1 MKIIDYIR
9 DKGLFLAINLMIFM
23 IISFLMYSAD
33 VALVII
39 FLLFCVCFLPLL
51 TYILIEY
58 IKFRKYFNTVENILE
73 NLDKKYL
80 LPEVLNEPNF
90 IEGEE
95 INYIFK
101 VLSRDM
107 HENVKYYKNIQ
118 EEYREYIEMWVHE
131 IKTPIASTKLLIENN
146 TNEITRKID
155 TQMDKIE
162 NFVEQVLYYSRSDE
176 VGKDYIIKKIELSK
190 VVKYV
195 VKKNQRDFIGKRISL
210 KLGELDEIIYSDA
223 KWIEFILNQIVGN
236 AIKYSKGQGDKI
248 KIESKTLANSVVL
261 TIEDNGVGI
270 IERDLNRVFEKG
282 FTGENGRK
290 FGKSTGIGLYL
301 CKKLCDKMGLGL
313 NIESEE
319 NKGTKVTV
327 IFPQIENLIWLLVVS
342 STPYIGVI
350 LNFAVLVGIGI
361 YANDLYL
368 DHINGNS
375 IY

>member
-39 FLLFCVCFLPLL
+39 FLLFCVWFLPLL
-51 TYILIEY
+51 TYMVIEY
-58 IKFRKYFNTVENILE
+58 IKFRKYFNTVKNILE

-107 HENVKYYKNIQ
+107 HENVKYYKNMQ

-176 VGKDYIIKKIELSK
+176 VGKDYIIKKIELSQ
-190 VVKYV
+190 VVKSV

-210 KLGELDEIIYSDA
+210 QLGELDEIIYSDA

-236 AIKYSKGQGDKI
+236 AIKYSKGQDDKI

-261 TIEDNGVGI
+261 TIEDHGVGI

-327 IFPQIENLIWLLVVS
+327 IFPQTEDLI
-342 STPYIGVI
+342 
-350 LNFAVLVGIGI
+350 
-361 YANDLYL
+361 
-368 DHINGNS
+368 
-375 IY
+375 

>member
-9 DKGLFLAINLMIFM
+9 DKGLFLAINLMIFI
-23 IISFLMYSAD
+23 IISFLMYSAN

-39 FLLFCVCFLPLL
+39 FLLFCVWFLPLL
-51 TYILIEY
+51 TYMLIEY
-58 IKFRKYFNTVENILE
+58 IKFRKYFNTVKNILE

-107 HENVKYYKNIQ
+107 HENVKYYKNMQ

-155 TQMDKIE
+155 TQMDRIE
-162 NFVEQVLYYSRSDE
+162 NFVEQVLYFSRSDE

-190 VVKYV
+190 VVKSV

-210 KLGELDEIIYSDA
+210 QLGEIDEIIYSDA

-248 KIESKTLANSVVL
+248 KIDSKKLANSVIL

-313 NIESEE
+313 NIESKE
-319 NKGTKVTV
+319 NEGTKVTI
-327 IFPQIENLIWLLVVS
+327 IFPQIENL
-342 STPYIGVI
+342 TY
-350 LNFAVLVGIGI
+350 
-361 YANDLYL
+361 
-368 DHINGNS
+368 
-375 IY
+375 

>member
-1 MKIIDYIR
+1 MKISDYVKDRGI
-9 DKGLFLAINLMIFM
+9 FIAINLMIFM
-23 IISFLMYSAD
+23 IISSFMYSAN
-33 VALVII
+33 VASVII
-39 FLLFCVCFLPLL
+39 FLIFCVWFLPLI
-51 TYILIEY
+51 TYMVIEY
-58 IKFRKYFNTVENILE
+58 IKLRKYFNTVKNILE

-107 HENVKYYKNIQ
+107 HENVKYYKNMQ

-146 TNEITRKID
+146 TNKITRKID
-155 TQMDKIE
+155 TQMDRIE

-190 VVKYV
+190 VVKSV

-210 KLGELDEIIYSDA
+210 QLGELDEIIYSDA

-236 AIKYSKGQGDKI
+236 AIKYSKGEGYKI
-248 KIESKTLANSVVL
+248 KIESKRLANSVVL

-313 NIESEE
+313 NIESKE
-319 NKGTKVTV
+319 NEGTKVTI
-327 IFPQIENLIWLLVVS
+327 IFPQIENL
-342 STPYIGVI
+342 TY
-350 LNFAVLVGIGI
+350 
-361 YANDLYL
+361 
-368 DHINGNS
+368 
-375 IY
+375 

>member
-9 DKGLFLAINLMIFM
+9 DKGLFLAVNLMSFI
-23 IISFLMYSAD
+23 IISFLMYFSN

-39 FLLFCVCFLPLL
+39 FLLFCVWFFPLFS
-51 TYILIEY
+51 YMLIEY
-58 IKFRKYFNTVENILE
+58 IKFRKYFNTVENILK

-80 LPEVLNEPNF
+80 LPEVLNESNF

-107 HENVKYYKNIQ
+107 HENVKHYKNMQ
-118 EEYREYIEMWVHE
+118 EEYREYIEIWVHE

-176 VGKDYIIKKIELSK
+176 VGKDYIIKKTELSQ
-190 VVKYV
+190 VVKSV

-210 KLGELDEIIYSDA
+210 QLGDLDEIIYSDA

-236 AIKYSKGQGDKI
+236 AIKYSKGKDDKI
-248 KIESKTLANSVVL
+248 KIESKALNNSIVL

-270 IERDLNRVFEKG
+270 NERDLSRVFEKG

-327 IFPQIENLIWLLVVS
+327 IFPRTENLI
-342 STPYIGVI
+342 
-350 LNFAVLVGIGI
+350 
-361 YANDLYL
+361 
-368 DHINGNS
+368 H
-375 IY
+375 

>member
-327 IFPQIENLIWLLVVS
+327 IFPQIENLI
-342 STPYIGVI
+342 
-350 LNFAVLVGIGI
+350 
-361 YANDLYL
+361 
-368 DHINGNS
+368 
-375 IY
+375 

>member
-1 MKIIDYIR
+1 M
-9 DKGLFLAINLMIFM
+9 
-23 IISFLMYSAD
+23 
-33 VALVII
+33 
-39 FLLFCVCFLPLL
+39 
-51 TYILIEY
+51 
-58 IKFRKYFNTVENILE
+58 E

-80 LPEVLNEPNF
+80 LPEVLNESNF

-118 EEYREYIEMWVHE
+118 EEYREYIETWVHE

-176 VGKDYIIKKIELSK
+176 VGKDYIIKKTELSQ
-190 VVKYV
+190 VVKSV

-210 KLGELDEIIYSDA
+210 QLGNLDEIIYSDT
-223 KWIEFILNQIVGN
+223 KWIEFILNQIIGN
-236 AIKYSKGQGDKI
+236 AIKYSKGKDDKI
-248 KIESKTLANSVVL
+248 KIESKKLDNSVAL
-261 TIEDNGVGI
+261 IIEDNGVGI
-270 IERDLNRVFEKG
+270 IERDLNRIFEKG

-327 IFPQIENLIWLLVVS
+327 IFPRTENLI
-342 STPYIGVI
+342 
-350 LNFAVLVGIGI
+350 
-361 YANDLYL
+361 
-368 DHINGNS
+368 H
-375 IY
+375 

>member
-101 VLSRDM
+101 VLRRDM

-327 IFPQIENLIWLLVVS
+327 IFPQIENLI
-342 STPYIGVI
+342 
-350 LNFAVLVGIGI
+350 
-361 YANDLYL
+361 
-368 DHINGNS
+368 
-375 IY
+375 

>member
-9 DKGLFLAINLMIFM
+9 DKGIFLAVNLMSFI
-23 IISFLMYSAD
+23 IISFLMYFSN

-39 FLLFCVCFLPLL
+39 FLLFCVWFFTLFS
-51 TYILIEY
+51 YMLIEY
-58 IKFRKYFNTVENILE
+58 IKFRKYFNTVENILK

-80 LPEVLNEPNF
+80 LPEVLNESNF

-107 HENVKYYKNIQ
+107 HENVKHYKNMQ
-118 EEYREYIEMWVHE
+118 EEYREYIEIWVHE

-176 VGKDYIIKKIELSK
+176 VGKDYIIKKTELSQ
-190 VVKYV
+190 VVKSV

-210 KLGELDEIIYSDA
+210 QLGDLDEIIYSDA

-236 AIKYSKGQGDKI
+236 AIKYSKGKDDKI
-248 KIESKTLANSVVL
+248 KIESKALNNSIVL

-270 IERDLNRVFEKG
+270 NERDLSRVFEKG

-327 IFPQIENLIWLLVVS
+327 IFPRTENLI
-342 STPYIGVI
+342 
-350 LNFAVLVGIGI
+350 
-361 YANDLYL
+361 
-368 DHINGNS
+368 H
-375 IY
+375 

>member
-9 DKGLFLAINLMIFM
+9 DKGLFLAVNLMSFI
-23 IISFLMYSAD
+23 IISFLMYFSN

-39 FLLFCVCFLPLL
+39 FLLFCVWFFPLFS
-51 TYILIEY
+51 YMLIEY

-80 LPEVLNEPNF
+80 LPEVLNESNF

-107 HENVKYYKNIQ
+107 HENVKHYKNMQ
-118 EEYREYIEMWVHE
+118 EEYREYIEIWVHE

-176 VGKDYIIKKIELSK
+176 VGKDYIIKKTELSQ
-190 VVKYV
+190 VVKSV

-210 KLGELDEIIYSDA
+210 QLGDLDEIIYSDA

-236 AIKYSKGQGDKI
+236 AIKYSKGKDDKI
-248 KIESKTLANSVVL
+248 KIESKALNNSIVL

-270 IERDLNRVFEKG
+270 NERDLSRVFEKG

-327 IFPQIENLIWLLVVS
+327 IFPRTENLI
-342 STPYIGVI
+342 
-350 LNFAVLVGIGI
+350 
-361 YANDLYL
+361 
-368 DHINGNS
+368 H
-375 IY
+375 

>member
-9 DKGLFLAINLMIFM
+9 DKGIFLAVNLMSFI
-23 IISFLMYSAD
+23 IISFLMYFSN

-39 FLLFCVCFLPLL
+39 FLLFCVWFFPLFS
-51 TYILIEY
+51 YMLIEY

-80 LPEVLNEPNF
+80 LPEVLNESNF

-107 HENVKYYKNIQ
+107 HENVKHYKNMQ
-118 EEYREYIEMWVHE
+118 EEYREYIEIWVHE

-176 VGKDYIIKKIELSK
+176 VGKDYIIKKTELSQ
-190 VVKYV
+190 VVKSV

-210 KLGELDEIIYSDA
+210 QLGDLDEIIYSDA

-236 AIKYSKGQGDKI
+236 AIKYSKGKDDKI
-248 KIESKTLANSVVL
+248 KIESKALNNSIVL

-270 IERDLNRVFEKG
+270 NERDLSRVFEKG

-301 CKKLCDKMGLGL
+301 CKKLCYKMGLGL

-327 IFPQIENLIWLLVVS
+327 IFPRTENLI
-342 STPYIGVI
+342 
-350 LNFAVLVGIGI
+350 
-361 YANDLYL
+361 
-368 DHINGNS
+368 H
-375 IY
+375 

>member
-9 DKGLFLAINLMIFM
+9 DKGIFLAVNLMSFI
-23 IISFLMYSAD
+23 IISFLMYFSN

-39 FLLFCVCFLPLL
+39 FLLICVWFFPLFR
-51 TYILIEY
+51 YMLIEY
-58 IKFRKYFNTVENILE
+58 IKFRKYFNTVENILK

-80 LPEVLNEPNF
+80 LPEVLNESNF

-107 HENVKYYKNIQ
+107 HENVKHYKNMQ
-118 EEYREYIEMWVHE
+118 EEYREYIEIWVHE

-176 VGKDYIIKKIELSK
+176 VGKDYIIKKTELSQ
-190 VVKYV
+190 VVKSV

-210 KLGELDEIIYSDA
+210 QLGDLDEIIYSDA

-236 AIKYSKGQGDKI
+236 AIKYSKGKDDKI
-248 KIESKTLANSVVL
+248 KIESKALANSIVL

-270 IERDLNRVFEKG
+270 NERDLSRVFEKG

-301 CKKLCDKMGLGL
+301 CKKLCYKMGLGL
-313 NIESEE
+313 NREC
-319 NKGTKVTV
+319 
-327 IFPQIENLIWLLVVS
+327 L
-342 STPYIGVI
+342 
-350 LNFAVLVGIGI
+350 
-361 YANDLYL
+361 
-368 DHINGNS
+368 
-375 IY
+375 